1 MFRFNDI
8 RTALHPKIRGGAF
21 YLSFFL
27 STGSFSPFLNIYY
40 RELGFSGQ
48 QIGTLSVVFPLMSLI
63 FATPIAAMADRKQW
77 WIKILQVGIVIG
89 AVFISL
95 LGFPDT
101 YLMMALP
108 LGLIAIAFS
117 PVMSIAD
124 SLIVNMASR
133 NDLNYG
139 NMRLWG
145 SVGFAASAMIFGMVW
160 QRFQFTLMF
169 LTGSLLMVP
178 LFLIASTLDEVKTQ
192 DYGERQSIAGIFKD
206 SGLVILILVSFLMGI
221 SNAMSMAFEGIYVTT
236 LGGGNM
242 QVGMVVG
249 VAAVGEI
256 LTMHKSR
263 AIASRLL
270 NANTLI
276 LSLVMMGIAN
286 IGYVLA
292 GNPWVMIPLAAIKG
306 LGFGLFF
313 TNIVRI
319 VNERAPK
326 EWVTTTQSLRA
337 IAMFSVAQLVAGPLG
352 GLVLDRISPSFIFVI
367 CASALGMAALVVGIA
382 KQRKILG

>member
-8 RTALHPKIRGGAF
+8 RTAFRPKIRGGAF

-27 STGSFSPFLNIYY
+27 STGSFSPFLNVYY

-77 WIKILQVGIVIG
+77 RIKILQVGIVIG

-286 IGYVLA
+286 IGYVLV

-367 CASALGMAALVVGIA
+367 GAAALGMAALVVGIA